1 MAQTAQVYVVHG
13 TKTTPMNRVHC
24 KDEDR
29 ELQALLYHNPNLL
42 PGDQIRPEDPRRWL
56 VVKREMAVQDPGTG
70 GDRWSIDFLFA
81 DQNAMPTFIECKRFL
96 DTRSRREVIGQM
108 LEYAANG
115 QYYWNKS
122 LLRLLAEQTAKERGA
137 DLETGFR
144 QLESEIED
152 LDGYFDA
159 MERNLREGQIRLVF
173 FLEEAPAELKSIV
186 EFLNKQM
193 ERSEVL
199 IVEAK
204 QYELDGVRVVAPALF
219 GYTEQARQV
228 KREAMPSTA
237 ARQWD
242 EGTFFTELRSNVNEQ
257 EVAAIARLYD
267 YCLRR
272 GFAIKWGRGLITG
285 SLNLA
290 NPRVTAKSLLQ
301 VNTNGELYVNF
312 GYLMGDE
319 AIESYAARL
328 ATALRDTAGLRV
340 PTDVRDKFPRFTASQ
355 WTPKEPAIE
364 QVLDT
369 LDTARAEE
377 PGAVPV
383 QTM

>member
-13 TKTTPMNRVHC
+13 AKTTPMNRVHC

-56 VVKREMAVQDPGTG
+56 VVKREMAVQNPGTG

-115 QYYWNKS
+115 QHYWNKS
-122 LLRLLAEQTAKERGA
+122 LLRVLAEQTAKERGA
-137 DLETGFR
+137 DLETTFR
-144 QLESEIED
+144 QLDSEIED
-152 LDGYFDA
+152 VDRFFDA

-204 QYELDGVRVVAPALF
+204 QYELDGVRGVAPALF

-228 KREAMPSTA
+228 KREVMPSTA
-237 ARQWD
+237 TRQWD
-242 EGTFFTELRSNVNEQ
+242 EGTFFTELRSNVSEQ
-257 EVAAIARLYD
+257 GAAAITRLYD
-267 YCLRR
+267 YCLKR
-272 GFAIKWGRGLITG
+272 GFAIKWGKGLITG

-290 NPRVTAKSLLQ
+290 NPRVMAKSLIQ
-301 VNTNGELYVNF
+301 VNTSGELYVNF
-312 GYLMGDE
+312 GWLTGDE
-319 AIESYAARL
+319 AIEAYAARF
-328 ATALRDTAGLRV
+328 AAALRDTAGLSV
-340 PTDVRDKFPRFTASQ
+340 PATLRDKFPRFTASQ
-355 WTPKEPAIE
+355 WTPKGTALE
-364 QVLDT
+364 QILDT
-369 LDTARAEE
+369 LDTAHREE
-377 PGAVPV
+377 PAPTSMH
-383 QTM
+383 TM

>member
-13 TKTTPMNRVHC
+13 DKTTPMNRIHC
-24 KDEDR
+24 KDEDK

-42 PGDQIRPEDPRRWL
+42 PGDQIRPEAPRRWL

-81 DQNAMPTFIECKRFL
+81 DQNAVPTFIECKRFL

-115 QYYWNKS
+115 QYYWNKT
-122 LLRLLAEQTAKERGA
+122 LLRLLAEQTTKERGA
-137 DLETGFR
+137 DLETAFR

-152 LDGYFDA
+152 PDGFFDA

-219 GYTEQARQV
+219 GYTEQARQI
-228 KREAMPSTA
+228 KRETMPATVT
-237 ARQWD
+237 RQWD
-242 EGTFFTELRSNVNEQ
+242 EASFFSELRSNVNEQ
-257 EVAAIARLYD
+257 QAAAVRRFYD
-267 YCLRR
+267 YCGKR
-272 GFAIKWGRGLITG
+272 GFAIKWGKGQVTG
-285 SLNLA
+285 SLNVA
-290 NPRVTAKSLLQ
+290 NPRVFPKSLFQ
-301 VNTNGELYVNF
+301 ITTSGDLYVNF
-312 GYLMGDE
+312 GWLTGGE
-319 AIESYAARL
+319 AIEGYATRL
-328 ATALRDTAGLRV
+328 SAALRDTAGLPV
-340 PTDVRDKFPRFTASQ
+340 PANFRDKFPRFTAQ
-355 WTPKEPAIE
+355 HWTPKAPVLE

-369 LDTARAEE
+369 LDTAEAEG
-377 PGAVPV
+377 P
-383 QTM
+383 TTTS

>member
-1 MAQTAQVYVVHG
+1 MTQTAQVYVVHG
-13 TKTTPMNRVHC
+13 DKTTPMNRVHC
-24 KDEDR
+24 KDEDK

-42 PGDQIRPEDPRRWL
+42 PGDQIRPEAPRRWL
-56 VVKREMAVQDPGTG
+56 VIKREMPVQDPGTG
-70 GDRWSIDFLFA
+70 GDRWSIDFLFV
-81 DQNAMPTFIECKRFL
+81 DQNAVPTFIECKRYL

-137 DLETGFR
+137 DLETSFR

-152 LDGYFDA
+152 IDRFFDA
-159 MERNLREGQIRLVF
+159 VESNLREGQLRLVF

-219 GYTEQARQV
+219 GYTEQARQL
-228 KREAMPSTA
+228 KKETMPATA
-237 ARQWD
+237 TRQWD
-242 EGTFFTELRSNVNEQ
+242 EGLFFSELRSTVNEQ
-257 EVAAIARLYD
+257 EVAAIARFYD
-267 YCLRR
+267 YCVKR
-272 GFAIKWGRGLITG
+272 GFAIKWGKGQMTG
-285 SLNLA
+285 SLNVG
-290 NPRVTAKSLLQ
+290 NPRVFPKSLFQ
-301 VNTNGELYVNF
+301 ITTSGDLYVNF
-312 GYLMGDE
+312 GWLTGDE
-319 AIESYAARL
+319 AIEAYVTKL
-328 ATALRDTAGLRV
+328 ATALRDSAGLPV
-340 PTDVRDKFPRFTASQ
+340 PANFRDKFPRFIARH
-355 WTPKEPAIE
+355 WTPKEPLLE

-369 LDTARAEE
+369 LDTAHAEGL
-377 PGAVPV
+377 PTAS
-383 QTM
+383 